1 LLLPLYGVSLC
12 TMKSESRHR
21 FAIAAPKDHAVFN
34 QQIGTGRELIATA
47 SARPATLR
55 SRSQGVF
62 APKRFCLGGGAK
74 GQTMSE
80 YALLLAGVAVITIGA
95 YRQFG
100 VRSDIVAVQVGM
112 KLNGASLPVGP

>member
-1 LLLPLYGVSLC
+1 LPLYGVSLC

-21 FAIAAPKDHAVFN
+21 FAIAAPKGHAVFN
-34 QQIGTGRELIATA
+34 QIGTVRELIATA
-47 SARPATLR
+47 SAKPATLR